1 MFTCVYALVC
11 VCVCLVSKWLCDLMD
26 FSLPGSSVHG
36 ILQAKVLGWV
46 IISFSR
52 GSSQPRDRTQVSC
65 VSSTGRWILY
75 QWRHLGSSYVHCVY
89 IHTCTLCNII
99 QPWEGRKF
107 THVWQC
113 RWILRA
119 LWNEWNESEKD
130 RHCMISVT
138 RWMLKKPTHK
148 KRAQVGGGQRDGSK
162 MGEGQKVQTSSCQTS
177 KFWNCN
183 IQHGDCN

>member
-89 IHTCTLCNII
+89 IHTYTLCNII

-107 THVWQC
+107 NHVWQC

-119 LWNEWNESEKD
+119 LWNEWTESEKD
-130 RHCMISVT
+130 RHCMIS
-138 RWMLKKPTHK
+138 WMCGMLKRKTETEN
-148 KRAQVGGGQRDGSK
+148 RLLLW
-162 MGEGQKVQTSSCQTS
+162 GE
-177 KFWNCN
+177 
-183 IQHGDCN
+183 